1 MQLRRSFRLTAGIAL
16 GAGAVLP
23 VALGQPA
30 QAAPGDELTVNLL
43 HVNDHHSHLD
53 PQSGSVDLGTG
64 TDDPATPDVN
74 ESEFDY
80 EMGGWPR
87 VDAMFKQLEADPAV
101 ENPIKIHAGDAITG
115 TSYYTLFG
123 GEADAAMM
131 NQTCFDMFEVGNHE
145 FDDSDAGLAS
155 FLDFLN
161 DDADDCNPYG
171 PGTDTAVLGANVEPA
186 VGTPLNPTDDPADD
200 YLQPYVVLEV
210 TDDASDTQEI
220 GFIGLDIAQKTR
232 ESSSP
237 LETTEFDDEVATA
250 QFYVS
255 ELQGM
260 GIENIVLVTHY
271 QYANDIALA
280 AEVPGIDAIIG
291 GDSHTLLGDAADFG
305 DFGFEP
311 DGEYPTV
318 VDNADGDPV
327 CIAQAWQYSAIVG
340 QLTLNLQNG
349 VTQSCDGT
357 PHLLVGGFSRDG
369 EPIVDPELTAIE
381 TAIAGIPNVTSI
393 APNPDAADLLQGYAD
408 QVDELK
414 QQIIGNATEP
424 LCLNRLPGDTRSAGT
439 CATDEIAESGARADV
454 NGGFMQ
460 QIVADAFLAR
470 AFRADIAIQNAGGV
484 RSVIDGGP
492 ISMDEAIT
500 VLPFSNTLVELDL
513 TGQQVV
519 DTLEEAAANFLDNG
533 GSDGSYPYGAAV
545 RWDADLTKPV
555 GERFTNI
562 EVRDRDTGEWSPID
576 LAATY
581 VVVTNDFIARG
592 QDGYT
597 TFGEVWDTGSY
608 VDTGILYTQGLVDW
622 IEQDAPKDGG
632 GVPQVSVPAPEDFST
647 QSFVPEGGEL
657 MAPVNPT
664 RVLDTR
670 EKTSPTVG
678 TTFDGIGEG
687 GGAIVP
693 QTIREVQ
700 IGGRSVVPPTA
711 TAISINVTAT
721 DAAGEGYFTIWPCG
735 GTKPVAS
742 SVNYDAGQNIA
753 NSVVVPL
760 SADGKVCIS
769 TGVSAAHAVVD
780 VTGWSASSPDYTELG
795 PSRLLDTRPETSPT
809 SGVTVDGQHRGQGL
823 LEPGERL
830 VLPVVGRADVPAGTV
845 AVTLNLTA
853 TGAVGPGYLTAYPC
867 DVAKPLASTLNY
879 ADPRAIANSVVVPL
893 AADGTLCIESGVA
906 AVHVVADVTGAYAE
920 TDEFGGLTPARL
932 IDTRTKTSATVGT
945 TVDGLQEGNGPL
957 AAGQVLEIE
966 VTGRGGAGNEV
977 PADARLVALNL
988 TATEGTGPGYFTAW
1002 PCDQDRPVASSVN
1015 YLGPISV
1022 ANSIIVDLSAEG
1034 TVCVFAGV
1042 NSAHVVADVTAYYK

>member
-1 MQLRRSFRLTAGIAL
+1 MQLRRSIRLTAGLAL
-16 GAGAVLP
+16 GAAGVLP

-30 QAAPGDELTVNLL
+30 LAAPEHPLTVNLL
-43 HVNDHHSHLD
+43 HVNDHHSHLE
-53 PQSGSVDLGTG
+53 PQSGTVDLGTG
-64 TDDPATPDVN
+64 TDDPSTPDVN

-87 VDAMFKQLEADPAV
+87 VDAMFKQLEGSV
-101 ENPIKIHAGDAITG
+101 TNPIKIHAGDAITG
-115 TSYYTLFG
+115 TAYYTLFDG
-123 GEADAAMM
+123 AADAAMM

-145 FDDSDAGLAS
+145 FDDSDEGLKT

-171 PGTDTAVLGANVEPA
+171 PGTDTAVLGANVQPA
-186 VGTPLNPTDDPADD
+186 VGTPLNPTDDPGDD

-210 TDDASDTQEI
+210 TDSNSDTQEI
-220 GFIGLDIAQKTR
+220 GFIGLDIAQKTM

-237 LETTEFDDEVATA
+237 LPTTEFEDEVATA
-250 QFYVS
+250 QQYVT
-255 ELQGM
+255 ELRGQ

-271 QYANDIALA
+271 QYENDIALA
-280 AEVPGIDAIIG
+280 AQVPGIDAIIG

-311 DGEYPTV
+311 DGAYPTEV
-318 VDNADGDPV
+318 INSEGDKV
-327 CIAQAWQYSAIVG
+327 CIGQAWQYSAIVG
-340 QLTLNLQNG
+340 QLELVLQNG
-349 VTQSCDGT
+349 ETQSCTGT
-357 PHLLVGGFSRDG
+357 PNLLVGGFSRDG
-369 EPIVDPELTAIE
+369 EPITDPELTEIE
-381 TAIAGIPNVTSI
+381 TAIAAIPNVTSI
-393 APNPDAADLLQGYAD
+393 APNPDAAALLQTYTD
-408 QVDELK
+408 EVEELK
-414 QQIIGNATEP
+414 QQIIGNATES

-439 CATDEIAESGARADV
+439 CAPDEVAASGARADV
-454 NGGFMQ
+454 HGGFMQ

-470 AFRADIAIQNAGGV
+470 AFRSDIAIQNAGGV
-484 RSVIDGGP
+484 REVVPAGE
-492 ISMDEAIT
+492 ISMNEAIS

-513 TGQQVV
+513 TGAQVLA
-519 DTLEEAAANFLDNG
+519 TLEEAAANFVDNG
-533 GSDGSYPYGAAV
+533 GSDGSYPYGSAI
-545 RWDADLTKPV
+545 RWDADLTKPA
-555 GERFTNI
+555 GQRFTNV
-562 EVRDRDTGEWSPID
+562 EVRDRDTGEWAPID
-576 LAATY
+576 PAATY

-592 QDGYT
+592 QDGYD
-597 TFGEVWDTGSY
+597 TFGEVWEAGNY

-622 IEQDAPKDGG
+622 IEQDAPKDGQ
-632 GVPQVSVPAPEDFST
+632 GVPQVSVPAPENFST
-647 QSFVPEGGEL
+647 QSFVPGDGEL

-687 GGAIVP
+687 GGAIAP
-693 QTIREVQ
+693 QSIREVQ

-721 DAAGEGYFTIWPCG
+721 EATGEGYFTIWPCG
-735 GTKPVAS
+735 PTKPVVS

-760 SADGKVCIS
+760 SADGKICIS

-809 SGVTVDGQHRGQGL
+809 SGVTVDGAHRGQGL
-823 LEPGERL
+823 LDPGERL

-867 DVAKPLASTLNY
+867 DVTKPLASTLNY
-879 ADPRAIANSVVVPL
+879 ADPRAIANSIVVPL
-893 AADGTLCIESGVA
+893 AADGTLCIESGVSG
-906 AVHVVADVTGAYAE
+906 VHVVADVTGAYAE

-932 IDTRTKTSATVGT
+932 IDTRAKTSATIGT
-945 TVDGLQEGNGPL
+945 TVDGEQEGDGML
-957 AAGQVLEIE
+957 AAGEMLEIQ
-966 VTGRGGAGNEV
+966 VTGRGGADNTV

-988 TATEGTGPGYFTAW
+988 TATEATGPGYFTAW

-1042 NSAHVVADVTAYYK
+1042 NSAHVVADVTAFYK